1 MRPFALLG
9 LSALATAAITR
20 PTTSDHNEVI
30 EEEAGREYTVKLEC
44 VGCPL
49 RAWTSPHK
57 AEWLHPAPKNSLLL
71 KFVLTEFNDALL
83 LNDQRIFP
91 LDPMPLNINAKQVT
105 NEVEQ
110 EETDADSEDAS
121 NPNKHSRIMF
131 PLQYEHTIFRAD
143 EPELWWLQFNVT
155 GLPWGET
162 AEPIKLGQKSVQIL
176 VRKEHDENMEGGH
189 ILSIEEVLVVSA
201 KGKMPPPRMKC
212 GKLAMMQTTF
222 DPREWDEYGRFGT
235 LSRAWNAFVGRI
247 QVGKDALLLPLFAL
261 LAASLVMA
269 RRLFLQRQ
277 QEKPGTDSEAE
288 TALLGRDAPPPY
300 ADIPVIKIEEYD

>member
-1 MRPFALLG
+1 MN
-9 LSALATAAITR
+9 
-20 PTTSDHNEVI
+20 TTD
-30 EEEAGREYTVKLEC
+30 RDQ
-44 VGCPL
+44 
-49 RAWTSPHK
+49 
-57 AEWLHPAPKNSLLL
+57 LL

-105 NEVEQ
+105 TEVEQ

-162 AEPIKLGQKSVQIL
+162 AEPIKLGQKIVQIL

>member
-1 MRPFALLG
+1 MP
-9 LSALATAAITR
+9 ITR
-20 PTTSDHNEVI
+20 PTISDHSKVI

-57 AEWLHPAPKNSLLL
+57 AEWLHPAPRNSLLL
-71 KFVLTEFNDALL
+71 KFALAEFNDALL

-105 NEVEQ
+105 TEVEQ
-110 EETDADSEDAS
+110 EETDADSEDGP
-121 NPNKHSRIMF
+121 NPNRHRRILF
-131 PLQYEHTIFRAD
+131 PLQYEHTVFRAD
-143 EPELWWLQFNVT
+143 EPELWWLQFNAT

-162 AEPIKLGQKSVQIL
+162 AEPIKLGQRIVQIL
-176 VRKEHDENMEGGH
+176 VRKEHDGNMEGGY

-222 DPREWDEYGRFGT
+222 DPREWDEYGKFGT
-235 LSRAWNAFVGRI
+235 LSRVWNAFVGRI

>member
-1 MRPFALLG
+1 MN
-9 LSALATAAITR
+9 
-20 PTTSDHNEVI
+20 TTDHDQ
-30 EEEAGREYTVKLEC
+30 
-44 VGCPL
+44 
-49 RAWTSPHK
+49 
-57 AEWLHPAPKNSLLL
+57 LL

-105 NEVEQ
+105 TRVEQ
-110 EETDADSEDAS
+110 KETDADSEEVS
-121 NPNKHSRIMF
+121 NPNRHQRILF
-131 PLQYEHTIFRAD
+131 PLQYEHTIFRAN

-162 AEPIKLGQKSVQIL
+162 AEPIKLGQKIVQVL
-176 VRKEHDENMEGGH
+176 MRKEYDENLIGGN
-189 ILSIEEVLVVSA
+189 ILSIEDVQVVSA
-201 KGKMPPPRMKC
+201 KDKSQPPKMKC
-212 GKLAMMQTTF
+212 GKLAMVQTTF
-222 DPREWDEYGRFGT
+222 DPREWDEYGKFGT
-235 LSRAWNAFVGRI
+235 LPRAWNAFVGRI
-247 QVGKDALLLPLFAL
+247 QVGKDALLLPLLAL

-269 RRLFLQRQ
+269 RRLSLQRQ